1 MYTLTVNRGDE
12 GGILFL
18 TYELLKFIIERG
30 ASFFIAEGFFIWDMI
45 SFSYSKQ
52 TNINEKINANNF
64 FNIPI
69 SDFSWDIN

>member
-1 MYTLTVNRGDE
+1 MYTFKINIEDE
-12 GGILFL
+12 GHILFL
-18 TYELLKFIIERG
+18 IYELLNLITERG
-30 ASFFIAEGFFIWDMI
+30 SSFFIAEGFLIWDMI
-45 SFSYSKQ
+45 SFSYLKQ